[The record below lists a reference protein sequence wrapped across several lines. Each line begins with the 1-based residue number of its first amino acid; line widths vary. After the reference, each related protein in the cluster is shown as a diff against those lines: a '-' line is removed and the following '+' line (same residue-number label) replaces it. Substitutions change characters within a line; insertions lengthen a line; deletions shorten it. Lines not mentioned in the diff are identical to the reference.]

1 MEEIKYQEL
10 LQTLNFFVD
19 NFIPAEIINEQI
31 NIQYTDLDNN
41 NYFHYLSNYSFKDY
55 CIFKGFSSEN
65 EIITKE
71 KYKSLLNQYL
81 DRINS
86 FIEILITSN
95 CDLTSENVFEQI
107 PLDLCL
113 IKQNYYM
120 AKEYIKYQSLF
131 SSFFNKN
138 GLNMLFLNNCLD
150 EECIEF
156 ILNLFK
162 TLKQKDY
169 EQDVIKNYL
178 TRKIEPS
185 SYITPLIALFRNY
198 NKYIYTKF
206 NKLLK
211 INAIEFLQKGEKGEY
226 LIPNDEETK
235 KNIKAKTILE
245 LNNFCINSFY
255 NLYEIFIES
264 GAEFNYIEL
273 YSEKKDISSFMYLMA
288 YPKMPDLLS
297 FIIKNKINVNYQDYL
312 GRTPLI
318 HLINNKENII
328 NISNETY
335 YEAFDE
341 LNKYYLSDLSKRDI
355 NGISAFL
362 LCLIN
367 NYYIDAKDIYNS
379 HIDKLLQDFNLDIL
393 LFLII
398 KIVNNYHMNLNRT

>member
-10 LQTLNFFVD
+10 LQTLNFFLD

-71 KYKSLLNQYL
+71 KYKSLLKQYL

-178 TRKIEPS
+178 TRKIDPN
-185 SYITPLIALFRNY
+185 SYITPLI
-198 NKYIYTKF
+198 
-206 NKLLK
+206 
-211 INAIEFLQKGEKGEY
+211 
-226 LIPNDEETK
+226 
-235 KNIKAKTILE
+235 
-245 LNNFCINSFY
+245 
-255 NLYEIFIES
+255 
-264 GAEFNYIEL
+264 
-273 YSEKKDISSFMYLMA
+273 
-288 YPKMPDLLS
+288 
-297 FIIKNKINVNYQDYL
+297 
-312 GRTPLI
+312 
-318 HLINNKENII
+318 
-328 NISNETY
+328 
-335 YEAFDE
+335 
-341 LNKYYLSDLSKRDI
+341 
-355 NGISAFL
+355 
-362 LCLIN
+362 
-367 NYYIDAKDIYNS
+367 
-379 HIDKLLQDFNLDIL
+379 
-393 LFLII
+393 
-398 KIVNNYHMNLNRT
+398 